1 MAKIKIKK
9 MGKTPAALSADKKSA
24 DQKEEMEVERW
35 QERIRLA
42 AAIKK
47 AWVRKFQ
54 CDKGWDWYE
63 GYQGANA
70 HLLADPEQDRYI
82 INLIYPTIEVKIPS
96 LYFHNPKAT
105 VVPRQSRED
114 DPDSD
119 IQARAQIREDT
130 VNTFMSDPR
139 MRMKKHTNL
148 SLKESFFYFGVV
160 RVGYEADYI
169 VNPNYGKP
177 ILDGDTGK
185 ALLDDDGE
193 TPLTQPQ
200 IVPSDESVY
209 VRRIPPQNFLVSA
222 RAEFILENC
231 DWCGY
236 FEWVYA
242 SDLKKDPNVIN
253 RDKIKASGKFSDD
266 YTGKIDL
273 GENYAD
279 GFMSTEEVASKTG
292 MVKVWCITNIR
303 SKEEF
308 WIPDSG
314 KFYLKK
320 PQAYEV
326 FPYEDLKYHERKE
339 GYYPMPPHF
348 NWLSPQAEINDTR
361 QMQRIHRKRMVRR
374 YQMYK
379 NSIDVEERAKLES
392 GGDGTIVET
401 NVPVPAIIP
410 IEDAPLDFSVTRNV
424 PQSKEDL
431 MDITATGSDQRQGGG
446 NGPET
451 ATEATVVETRARI
464 RESYGQEIIATWITG
479 IARKL
484 LQTIEAHVQLPFI
497 IKRNVDPTAPG
508 AIMESMEVA
517 FIWQEVLASEMG
529 DLNYD
534 VSVAAESLSPV
545 NEDVERAKFSEVMLT
560 LSSNLNL
567 MLMYRTSDALLRKFL
582 NLYGM
587 RNEKIV
593 QQVKLALEVV
603 LLANTGGASGQ
614 LPSDQGKSGENAQK
628 TAASGGGGGGN
639 PGGGGGGGGLTLPPA
654 PPATAQLR
662 GQIGLPS

>member
-1 MAKIKIKK
+1 MKKIKK
-9 MGKTPAALSADKKSA
+9 GKTPAALSADSKRA
-24 DQKEEMEVERW
+24 DQKEEAEVERW

-42 AAIKK
+42 WRIKK
-47 AWVRKFQ
+47 AWVRRFQ

-70 HLLADPEQDRYI
+70 HLMGDPEQDRYI
-82 INLIYPTIEVKIPS
+82 INLIYPTVEVKIPS
-96 LYFHNPKAT
+96 LYFHNPKVT
-105 VVPRQSRED
+105 VVPRQSKED
-114 DPDSD
+114 DPESN

-130 VNTFMSDPR
+130 VNTFMTDPR
-139 MRMKKHTNL
+139 MNLRKHTNL
-148 SLKESFFYFGVV
+148 SLKESFFYFGIT
-160 RVGYEADYI
+160 RIGYEADYM
-169 VNPNYGKP
+169 VNPNMGKP

-185 ALLDDDGE
+185 PLMDDETGE
-193 TPLTQPQ
+193 PMLQPEV
-200 IVPSDESVY
+200 VPSDESIY
-209 VRRIPPQNFLVSA
+209 VRRIPPQNFLVSP
-222 RAEFILENC
+222 RADFILENC

-242 SDLKKDPNVIN
+242 SDLKKDPSVIN
-253 RDKIKASGKFSDD
+253 RDKIRATGKFSDD

-273 GENYAD
+273 SESTSD
-279 GFMSTEEVASKTG
+279 GFMNTEEIASKTG
-292 MVKVWCITNIR
+292 MIKVWCITNTR
-303 SKEEF
+303 NKTEF

-320 PQAYEV
+320 PYPYKV

-348 NWLSPQAEINDTR
+348 NWMSPQAEINDTR

-379 NSIDVEERAKLES
+379 NTIDQEEKSKLEN

-446 NGPET
+446 GGPET

-464 RESYGQEIIATWITG
+464 RESYGQEIIATWVTG

-508 AIMESMEVA
+508 AIMESLEVA
-517 FIWQEVLASEMG
+517 FIWQEIIASEMG
-529 DLNYD
+529 ELNYD

-545 NEDVERAKFSEVMLT
+545 NEDVERAKFGEVMQILT
-560 LSSNLNL
+560 TNLNL
-567 MLMYRTSDALLRKFL
+567 MLMLRTSDALLRKFL
-582 NLYGM
+582 ALYGM
-587 RNEKIV
+587 KNEKIV
-593 QQVKLALEVV
+593 QQVKLGIEVV
-603 LLANTGGASGQ
+603 LLANTGGATAG
-614 LPSDQGKSGENAQK
+614 LPSDQGKSGENAAK
-628 TAASGGGGGGN
+628 TAISAGGGGGGN
-639 PGGGGGGGGLTLPPA
+639 PGGGGGGGNLTLPPA

-662 GQIGLPS
+662 AQVGLPT